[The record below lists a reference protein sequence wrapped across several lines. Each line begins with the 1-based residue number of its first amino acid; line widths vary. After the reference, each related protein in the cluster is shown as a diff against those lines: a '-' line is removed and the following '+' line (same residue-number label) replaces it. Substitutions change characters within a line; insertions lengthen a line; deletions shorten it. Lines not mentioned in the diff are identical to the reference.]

1 MTVDFLSC
9 GTCFVTFRLS
19 DINMFIEHK
28 KASCCFLR
36 SPFTSNLENNK
47 CSSLLPSLTSS
58 SLETPSS
65 SSSSTTSSFSSSPPL
80 MTLSCSNVMDN
91 INNNNNNDNNHNTL
105 LESQNSN
112 TIFLK
117 CVQCSRKFTTPW
129 TFLMHVQVEHQLI
142 FIDTIGKFSKTYEQ
156 QLKNTFT
163 SNVEELLNETNVNNN
178 DFNVDVDDNDED
190 DDDDDQ
196 CENGVLHT
204 IDKLLSEKVNN
215 SDSDTTITSPVTN
228 DDNKCISPNN
238 NNDNNNNNTNSTT
251 VTPTITSNTAHTDNS
266 SSTSINNNSHNAST
280 QTYLTGIKQHSIPH
294 RKRKYVSCCI
304 GESTVTCNRLNN
316 IKTCSNVKSCNLT
329 LSSCCNNLSTGI
341 CPYNFNSN
349 NNNNNDNSDNS
360 NNNNNDNNSNG
371 SSMNSDI
378 FVSDYCCTTG
388 SIICKPTTCSNL
400 LNTNEIITQ
409 DTSRCTASTAIV
421 SCCMRKL
428 VCCTSTPVTLPICCD
443 RSMQNEINNNNNFII
458 QETKTTNTA
467 RITCCPCSPK
477 RSIISQSSEVQTDFD
492 PEFSYSD
499 YADLATLLN
508 AATPTTIT
516 SPLNSILSPQ
526 LPLLSDIIIQQS
538 LSPPTSPQQQN
549 NDNDEYCQN
558 IELHLKNDIIN
569 KPYINVVNNNSN
581 FKINDNYLSS
591 QIDHINNTNTDINND
606 NSIILNNSSSS
617 SSSLSTITTTN
628 VDIDV
633 TMKSMPVS
641 SGNTVITSNVNNN
654 NDNMITSTANVIF
667 QMPTIMHTNLIACP
681 NIDNKS
687 NNNNNNNVNKY
698 YCDSIPPRRYIC
710 RDCGTSFRQNVHLRK
725 HIMIQHT
732 KVKPFSCP
740 YCQYTTVEKSHLT
753 VHIRT
758 HTGERPFSCR
768 ECNYSSAQNCTLKSH
783 YLRKHP
789 TNLIKCNYCSE
800 LFFTELELTKHLRG
814 CSLSFRQQ

>member
-36 SPFTSNLENNK
+36 SPFTSSNSENNK
-47 CSSLLPSLTSS
+47 YSSLLSSSTSP
-58 SLETPSS
+58 SLETPS
-65 SSSSTTSSFSSSPPL
+65 TSSFSSSPSPL

-91 INNNNNNDNNHNTL
+91 ISNNIGNNNNTL
-105 LESQNSN
+105 LQSQNSN

-117 CVQCSRKFTTPW
+117 CVQCSREFTTPW

-142 FIDTIGKFSKTYEQ
+142 FINTIEKFSKTHEQ
-156 QLKNTFT
+156 QLKNTLS

-178 DFNVDVDDNDED
+178 DFSVDFDDDEQEEEE
-190 DDDDDQ
+190 DDDDQ

-215 SDSDTTITSPVTN
+215 SDSDTTITITN
-228 DDNKCISPNN
+228 NDNKYISPIN
-238 NNDNNNNNTNSTT
+238 NNNNNTNSTT
-251 VTPTITSNTAHTDNS
+251 DTPTITNNIAHTDS
-266 SSTSINNNSHNAST
+266 SSNTTTTTSIRINSNSHNAST

-304 GESTVTCNRLNN
+304 GESTVTCNKLNN
-316 IKTCSNVKSCNLT
+316 KATCSNVKNCNLT

-341 CPYNFNSN
+341 CPYNLNSN
-349 NNNNNDNSDNS
+349 NNSS
-360 NNNNNDNNSNG
+360 NNNNNDNHGNG
-371 SSMNSDI
+371 SSMNSDMY
-378 FVSDYCCTTG
+378 VSDYCCTTG
-388 SIICKPTTCSNL
+388 SIICKPKTCSNL

-409 DTSRCTASTAIV
+409 DASRCTASTAIV

-443 RSMQNEINNNNNFII
+443 RSMQNETNNNNHNFII

-499 YADLATLLN
+499 YADLAMLLN

-526 LPLLSDIIIQQS
+526 LPLLSDMIIQRS
-538 LSPPTSPQQQN
+538 SSSSPPTSPPQQQKN

-558 IELHLKNDIIN
+558 TELH
-569 KPYINVVNNNSN
+569 NSN
-581 FKINDNYLSS
+581 SKIHDNYLSS
-591 QIDHINNTNTDINND
+591 QINYINNNNNNNTNTNIHND
-606 NSIILNNSSSS
+606 QPIILNSFSLSS
-617 SSSLSTITTTN
+617 STITKAN
-628 VDIDV
+628 VDVDV

-641 SGNTVITSNVNNN
+641 SGSIVITSNVNNN
-654 NDNMITSTANVIF
+654 DKVITSTANVIL

-681 NIDNKS
+681 N
-687 NNNNNNNVNKY
+687 NNSNNNNVNKY

-732 KVKPFSCP
+732 KMKPFSCP
-740 YCQYTTVEKSHLT
+740 YCEYTTVEKSHLT

-789 TNLIKCNYCSE
+789 TNLIKCNFCSE

-814 CSLSFRQQ
+814 CSLSFLQQ

>member
-28 KASCCFLR
+28 KASCCFLK

-47 CSSLLPSLTSS
+47 YPSLLPSLTSS
-58 SLETPSS
+58 S
-65 SSSSTTSSFSSSPPL
+65 TSSFSSSPPL

-91 INNNNNNDNNHNTL
+91 ISNNNNNNNTL

-156 QLKNTFT
+156 QLKNTLS

-190 DDDDDQ
+190 DDDDDDDQ

-215 SDSDTTITSPVTN
+215 SDSDTTTTSTITN
-228 DDNKCISPNN
+228 DDNKYISPNN
-238 NNDNNNNNTNSTT
+238 DNNKTNSTT
-251 VTPTITSNTAHTDNS
+251 DTPTITSNTAHTDNS
-266 SSTSINNNSHNAST
+266 SSISINSNSHNAST

-341 CPYNFNSN
+341 CPYNL
-349 NNNNNDNSDNS
+349 NS
-360 NNNNNDNNSNG
+360 NNNNNDNSNNSNSDNNDNSSNG

-378 FVSDYCCTTG
+378 YVSDYCCTTG

-400 LNTNEIITQ
+400 LNTNEIVAQ
-409 DTSRCTASTAIV
+409 GTSRCTASTAIV

-443 RSMQNEINNNNNFII
+443 RSMQNEIHNNNNFII

-499 YADLATLLN
+499 YADLAMLLN

-526 LPLLSDIIIQQS
+526 LPLLSDMIIQQS
-538 LSPPTSPQQQN
+538 SSPPTSPQQQN
-549 NDNDEYCQN
+549 NDEYYQN

-569 KPYINVVNNNSN
+569 KPYINVVNSSNS
-581 FKINDNYLSS
+581 KINDNYLS
-591 QIDHINNTNTDINND
+591 QIDHINNTNTDINSD

-617 SSSLSTITTTN
+617 SSSTITTTN

-641 SGNTVITSNVNNN
+641 SGNAVITSNVNN

-687 NNNNNNNVNKY
+687 NNNNNVNKY